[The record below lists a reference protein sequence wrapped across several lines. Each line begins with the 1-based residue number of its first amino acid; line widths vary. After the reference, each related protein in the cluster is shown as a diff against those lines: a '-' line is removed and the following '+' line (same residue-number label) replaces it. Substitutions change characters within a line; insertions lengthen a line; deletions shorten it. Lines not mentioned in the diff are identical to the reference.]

1 MPELLFPPAYAVL
14 AFRLLGYRWFAFAEK
29 MGKCRFLK
37 AAARQLAGTC
47 PAQARFLLWTLSN
60 IEGKKEH
67 LVNPVCY
74 YCFQFLFPKNYRM
87 RLLPKMKITSRIEKI
102 LNLEKKNY
110 RLSLKQTKFLRKY
123 KESKNALLITCNSCK
138 KTTRHYGMSREEFNL
153 KTSNLNISNRS
164 TPLIDKNS
172 GSKRGKTTTV
182 GLSIHDFSRTQRK
195 AKILSSQLKKMLNF
209 EEDKSKRG
217 NLKNFLMSL

>member
-1 MPELLFPPAYAVL
+1 
-14 AFRLLGYRWFAFAEK
+14 

-37 AAARQLAGTC
+37 TAARQLAGTC

-153 KTSNLNISNRS
+153 KTPNLKILSNRS
-164 TPLIDKNS
+164 TPLINKNS
-172 GSKRGKTTTV
+172 GSKRGKSSSGLRTTTV
-182 GLSIHDFSRTQRK
+182 GLHDFSRTQSK
-195 AKILSSQLKKMLNF
+195 AKILSSQLRKVLNF
-209 EEDKSKRG
+209 EEDKNKRG

>member
-1 MPELLFPPAYAVL
+1 
-14 AFRLLGYRWFAFAEK
+14 

-37 AAARQLAGTC
+37 TAARQLAGTC

-67 LVNPVCY
+67 LVNPVCC

-153 KTSNLNISNRS
+153 KTPNLKILSNRS
-164 TPLIDKNS
+164 TPLINKNS
-172 GSKRGKTTTV
+172 GSKRGKSSSGLRTTTV
-182 GLSIHDFSRTQRK
+182 GLSIHDFSRTQSK
-195 AKILSSQLKKMLNF
+195 AKILSSQLRKMLNF
-209 EEDKSKRG
+209 EEDKNKRG

>member
-1 MPELLFPPAYAVL
+1 
-14 AFRLLGYRWFAFAEK
+14 

-37 AAARQLAGTC
+37 SAARQLAGTC
-47 PAQARFLLWTLSN
+47 PGQARFLLWTLSN

-67 LVNPVCY
+67 PVNPVCC
-74 YCFQFLFPKNYRM
+74 YCFQFLFANNYRI
-87 RLLPKMKITSRIEKI
+87 RLLPKMKITSRTEKI

-110 RLSLKQTKFLRKY
+110 RLSLKQTKLLRKY

-138 KTTRHYGMSREEFNL
+138 KTTRHYGMSREEYSLKTPNL
-153 KTSNLNISNRS
+153 KISSNRS
-164 TPLIDKNS
+164 TPLLHKNS
-172 GSKRGKTTTV
+172 GSKRGKSSSGLRTTTV
-182 GLSIHDFSRTQRK
+182 GLPIRHFSRTQNK